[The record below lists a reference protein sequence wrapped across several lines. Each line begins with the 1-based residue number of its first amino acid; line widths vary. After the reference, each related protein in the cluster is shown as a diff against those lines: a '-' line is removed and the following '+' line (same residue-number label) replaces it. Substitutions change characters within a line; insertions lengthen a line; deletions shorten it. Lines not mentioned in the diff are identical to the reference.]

1 MNVVCYRYNLLCVG
15 NLSLTVV
22 MESGIVMKEVFVDDL
37 KGTEILAVPVITES
51 NVVLIQS
58 DTILKQEYID
68 KLKEHNQL
76 LVYVKDD
83 IANTTADGTRHIFN
97 IDDTINR
104 TQEIV
109 GKVLDRHIYRRNS
122 DLSIIG
128 EAAEEIIDS
137 VISDPDVINSMTEI
151 RNISTDL
158 YTHCINVCSL
168 STVMAL
174 KLKMT
179 KKQVKNI
186 AMGAILHDIG
196 LKYIQAPYIDVGEDE
211 LSPKDEL
218 EYKKHTIYGYS
229 SIQDENWISDISKE
243 IILLH
248 HENIDGTGFPFQHN
262 GSKIKMEIRI
272 VSVCDEF
279 DSLISGIGN
288 KQLKMYQ
295 AIEYMKVHAEREYD
309 GAIVKKLLES
319 VAVYPVGMQVL
330 TNENEVGEVIRQNKD
345 VADRPV
351 MKMVRHS
358 DGSTY
363 TEYVEKDLLKY
374 LTVFI
379 IDIL

>member
-1 MNVVCYRYNLLCVG
+1 MNVICYRYNLLCVG

-97 IDDTINR
+97 IDETINR

-109 GKVLDRHIYRRNS
+109 GKVLDRHIYKRNS

-196 LKYIQAPYIDVGEDE
+196 LKYIQAPYIDVSEDE

-358 DGSTY
+358 DGSPY

>member
-97 IDDTINR
+97 IDETINR

-109 GKVLDRHIYRRNS
+109 GKVLDRHIYKRNS

-196 LKYIQAPYIDVGEDE
+196 LKYIQAPYIDVSEDE

-288 KQLKMYQ
+288 KQLKMYE

>member
-109 GKVLDRHIYRRNS
+109 GKVLDRHIYKRNS

-186 AMGAILHDIG
+186 AIGAILHDIG

-218 EYKKHTIYGYS
+218 EYKKHTIYGYI

-295 AIEYMKVHAEREYD
+295 AIQYMKVHAEREYD

-345 VADRPV
+345 VADIPV

>member
-1 MNVVCYRYNLLCVG
+1 VNVVCYRYNLLCVG

-97 IDDTINR
+97 IDETINR

-109 GKVLDRHIYRRNS
+109 GKVLDRHIYKRNS

-196 LKYIQAPYIDVGEDE
+196 LKYIQAPYIDVSEDE

-358 DGSTY
+358 DGSPY

>member
-1 MNVVCYRYNLLCVG
+1 VNVVCYRYNLLCVG

-109 GKVLDRHIYRRNS
+109 GKVLDRHIYKRNS

>member
-109 GKVLDRHIYRRNS
+109 GKVLDRHIYKRNS

-137 VISDPDVINSMTEI
+137 VISDHDVINSMTEI

-196 LKYIQAPYIDVGEDE
+196 LKYIQAPYIDVSEDE

-358 DGSTY
+358 DGSPY

>member
-97 IDDTINR
+97 IDETINR

-109 GKVLDRHIYRRNS
+109 GKVLDRHIYKRNS

-196 LKYIQAPYIDVGEDE
+196 LKYIQAPYIDVSEDE

-330 TNENEVGEVIRQNKD
+330 TNENEVGEVIRHNKD

>member
-109 GKVLDRHIYRRNS
+109 GKVLDRHIYKRNS

-196 LKYIQAPYIDVGEDE
+196 LKYIQAPYIDVSEDE

-330 TNENEVGEVIRQNKD
+330 TNENEVGEAIRQNKD

-358 DGSTY
+358 DGSPY

>member
-97 IDDTINR
+97 IDETINR

-109 GKVLDRHIYRRNS
+109 GKVLDRHIYKRNS

-196 LKYIQAPYIDVGEDE
+196 LKYIQAPYIDVSEDE

-358 DGSTY
+358 DGSPY

>member
-97 IDDTINR
+97 IDEKINR

-109 GKVLDRHIYRRNS
+109 GKVLDRHIYKRNS

-196 LKYIQAPYIDVGEDE
+196 LKYIQAPYIDVSEDE

-288 KQLKMYQ
+288 KQLKMYE

>member
-76 LVYVKDD
+76 IVYVKDD

-109 GKVLDRHIYRRNS
+109 GKVLDRHIYKRNS

-196 LKYIQAPYIDVGEDE
+196 LKYIQAPYIDVSEDE

-358 DGSTY
+358 DGSPY

>member
-83 IANTTADGTRHIFN
+83 IANTTANGTRHIFN

-109 GKVLDRHIYRRNS
+109 GKVLDRHIYKRNS

-196 LKYIQAPYIDVGEDE
+196 LKYIQAPYIDVSEDE

-358 DGSTY
+358 DGSPY

>member
-97 IDDTINR
+97 IDETINR

-109 GKVLDRHIYRRNS
+109 GKVLDRHIYKRNS

>member
-109 GKVLDRHIYRRNS
+109 GKVLDRHIYKRNS

-196 LKYIQAPYIDVGEDE
+196 LKYIQAPYIDVSEDE

-358 DGSTY
+358 DGSPY

>member
-109 GKVLDRHIYRRNS
+109 GKVLDRHIYKRNS
-122 DLSIIG
+122 DISIIG

-196 LKYIQAPYIDVGEDE
+196 LKYIQAPYIDVSEDE

-358 DGSTY
+358 DGSPY

>member
-97 IDDTINR
+97 IDETINR

-109 GKVLDRHIYRRNS
+109 GKVLDRHIYKRNS

-196 LKYIQAPYIDVGEDE
+196 LKYIQAPYIDVSEDE
-211 LSPKDEL
+211 LFPKDEL

-358 DGSTY
+358 DGSPY

>member
-97 IDDTINR
+97 IDETINR

-109 GKVLDRHIYRRNS
+109 RKVLDRHIYKRNS

-196 LKYIQAPYIDVGEDE
+196 LKYIQAPYIDVSEDE

-279 DSLISGIGN
+279 DSFISGIGN

-358 DGSTY
+358 DGSPY

>member
-97 IDDTINR
+97 IDETINR

-109 GKVLDRHIYRRNS
+109 GKVLDRHIYKRNS

-196 LKYIQAPYIDVGEDE
+196 LKYIQAPYIDVSEDE

-288 KQLKMYQ
+288 KMLKMYK

-319 VAVYPVGMQVL
+319 VAVYPGGMQVL

-358 DGSTY
+358 DGSPY

>member
-109 GKVLDRHIYRRNS
+109 GKVLDRHIYKRNS

-196 LKYIQAPYIDVGEDE
+196 LKYIQAPYIDVSEDE

-262 GSKIKMEIRI
+262 GSKIKMEVRI

-358 DGSTY
+358 DGSPY

>member
-83 IANTTADGTRHIFN
+83 IDNTTADGTRHIFN
-97 IDDTINR
+97 IDETINR

-109 GKVLDRHIYRRNS
+109 GKVLDRHIYKRNS

-196 LKYIQAPYIDVGEDE
+196 LKYIQAPYIDVSEDE

-358 DGSTY
+358 DGSPY

>member
-97 IDDTINR
+97 IDETINR

-109 GKVLDRHIYRRNS
+109 GKVLDRHIYKRNS

-196 LKYIQAPYIDVGEDE
+196 LKYIQAPYIDVSEDE

-229 SIQDENWISDISKE
+229 SIQDENWISDISKK

-358 DGSTY
+358 DGSPY

>member
-97 IDDTINR
+97 IDETINR

-109 GKVLDRHIYRRNS
+109 GKVLDRHIYKRNS
-122 DLSIIG
+122 DISIIG

-196 LKYIQAPYIDVGEDE
+196 LKYIQAPYIDVSEDE

-358 DGSTY
+358 DGSPY

>member
-97 IDDTINR
+97 IDETINR

-109 GKVLDRHIYRRNS
+109 GKVLDRHIYKRNS

-196 LKYIQAPYIDVGEDE
+196 LKYIQAPYIDVSEDE

-248 HENIDGTGFPFQHN
+248 YENIDGTGFPFQHN

>member
-22 MESGIVMKEVFVDDL
+22 MESGIVMKEVFVNDL

-97 IDDTINR
+97 IDETINR

-109 GKVLDRHIYRRNS
+109 GKVLDRHIYKRNS

-196 LKYIQAPYIDVGEDE
+196 LKYIQAPYIDVSEDE

-358 DGSTY
+358 DGSPY

>member
-97 IDDTINR
+97 IDETINR

-109 GKVLDRHIYRRNS
+109 GKVLDRHIYKRNN

-137 VISDPDVINSMTEI
+137 VISEPDVINSMTEI

-196 LKYIQAPYIDVGEDE
+196 LKYIQAPYIDVSEDE

-262 GSKIKMEIRI
+262 GTKLKMEIRI

-358 DGSTY
+358 DGSPY

>member
-97 IDDTINR
+97 IDETINR

-109 GKVLDRHIYRRNS
+109 GKVLDRHIYKRNS

-196 LKYIQAPYIDVGEDE
+196 LKYIQAPYIDVSEDE

>member
-97 IDDTINR
+97 IDETINR

-109 GKVLDRHIYRRNS
+109 GKVLDRHIYKRNS

-358 DGSTY
+358 DGSPY

>member
-1 MNVVCYRYNLLCVG
+1 VNVVCYRYNLLCVG

-109 GKVLDRHIYRRNS
+109 GKVLDRHIYKRNS

-196 LKYIQAPYIDVGEDE
+196 LKYIQAPYIDVSEDE

-358 DGSTY
+358 DGSPY

>member
-97 IDDTINR
+97 IDETINR

-109 GKVLDRHIYRRNS
+109 GKVLDRHIYKRNS

-196 LKYIQAPYIDVGEDE
+196 LKYIQAPYIDVSEDE

-288 KQLKMYQ
+288 KKLKMYQ

>member
-97 IDDTINR
+97 IDETINR

-109 GKVLDRHIYRRNS
+109 GKVLDRHIYKRNN

-137 VISDPDVINSMTEI
+137 VISEPDVINSMTEI

-196 LKYIQAPYIDVGEDE
+196 LKYIQAPYIDVSEDE

-243 IILLH
+243 IILFH

-262 GSKIKMEIRI
+262 GTKLKMEIRI

-358 DGSTY
+358 DGSPY

>member
-1 MNVVCYRYNLLCVG
+1 MVCYSYNLLCLG

-109 GKVLDRHIYRRNS
+109 GKVLDRHIYKRNS

-196 LKYIQAPYIDVGEDE
+196 LKYIQAPYIDVSEDE

-358 DGSTY
+358 DGSPY

>member
-109 GKVLDRHIYRRNS
+109 GKVLDRHIYKRNS

-218 EYKKHTIYGYS
+218 EYKKHTIYGYI

-295 AIEYMKVHAEREYD
+295 AIQYMKVHAEREYD

-345 VADRPV
+345 VADIPV

>member
-109 GKVLDRHIYRRNS
+109 GKVLDRHIYKRNS

>member
-97 IDDTINR
+97 IDETINR

-109 GKVLDRHIYRRNS
+109 GKVLDRHIYKRNS

-137 VISDPDVINSMTEI
+137 VISDPNVINSMTEI

-196 LKYIQAPYIDVGEDE
+196 LKYIQAPYIDVSEDE

>member
-15 NLSLTVV
+15 NLSLTIV

-83 IANTTADGTRHIFN
+83 IAKTTADGTRHIFN
-97 IDDTINR
+97 IDETINR

-109 GKVLDRHIYRRNS
+109 GKVLDRHIYKRNS

-358 DGSTY
+358 DGSPY

>member
-97 IDDTINR
+97 IDETINR

-109 GKVLDRHIYRRNS
+109 GKVLDRHIYKRNN

-137 VISDPDVINSMTEI
+137 VISEPDVINSMTEI

-196 LKYIQAPYIDVGEDE
+196 LKYIQAPYIDVSEDE
-211 LSPKDEL
+211 LSPKDDL

-262 GSKIKMEIRI
+262 GTKLKMEIRI

-358 DGSTY
+358 DGSPY

>member
-1 MNVVCYRYNLLCVG
+1 VNVVCYRYNLLCVG

-97 IDDTINR
+97 IDETINR

-109 GKVLDRHIYRRNS
+109 GKVLDRHIYKRNS

-196 LKYIQAPYIDVGEDE
+196 LKYIQAPYIDVSEDE

>member
-109 GKVLDRHIYRRNS
+109 GKVLDRHIYKRNS

-196 LKYIQAPYIDVGEDE
+196 LKYIQAPYIDVSEDE
-211 LSPKDEL
+211 LSPKEEL

-358 DGSTY
+358 DGSPY